1 MRTLA
6 SMSLVFMFSLTVY
19 SQTIEN
25 PNVGLTSHSTA
36 RITKV
41 VFGSGS
47 TEVYLSIKNEVE
59 GGWICF
65 DKKTRLIKP
74 DGSSVKIKDLD
85 GVPFCPEQYNFTA
98 IDETVS
104 FRLVFPATGYLP
116 WFNIIEECESNCFK
130 FYGITTDQKI
140 NEALND
146 AYAEWYLGND
156 DKACVK
162 FENIIEKFG
171 KQNPGINGSVYSCII
186 MLYKNLDMKDNV
198 KLWYDALDNSKSPNR
213 ELYIENLRSQGISF

>member
-6 SMSLVFMFSLTVY
+6 SLFLVFMFSLTSF

-25 PNVGLTSHSTA
+25 PNVGLASHNTA

-41 VFGSGS
+41 VFSTAS

-65 DKKTRLIKP
+65 DRKTRLIKP
-74 DGSSVKIKDLD
+74 DGSSVKIKDLE
-85 GVPFCPEQYNFTA
+85 GVPFCPERYNFA
-98 IDETVS
+98 GAEESVS
-104 FRLVFPATGYLP
+104 FKLVFPATGNLP
-116 WFNIIEECESNCFK
+116 WFSIIEECENNCFR

-140 NEALND
+140 NQALDD
-146 AYAEWYLGND
+146 AFAEWYLGNND
-156 DKACVK
+156 EACVK
-162 FENIIEKFG
+162 FENILEKYG
-171 KQNPGINGSVYSCII
+171 KQNPGISGSVYSCII

-198 KLWYDALDNSKSPNR
+198 KLWYEALVKSKSPNR
-213 ELYIENLRSQGISF
+213 DLYIENLRSQGISF